1 MISLKVTQT
10 FGIGML
16 FSVSALTVFSGLAV
30 WEVLVAVS
38 TVFSLFGLAS
48 GVFNLPILG
57 LLASRLSGLLENDLL
72 QAVPLYV
79 FFGIL
84 LQYSGLANDMLQLL
98 KRLCYCLL
106 LPQELAVMLFSGL
119 ISPMNGSVAASAG
132 LLKRTLSDKA
142 ADHDS
147 ANGISLISC
156 AATVGLVIPPS
167 LVLILMG
174 DAMMRAHTEAF
185 NNGLS
190 SISNPHVMNTQDMFH
205 AALLPGLVLFI
216 LWAIVIAWKFRHLSE
231 SPITTGAG
239 AETFSF
245 LKAGFA
251 IALIV
256 LLLSGV
262 FSGWLYAVEAA
273 ATGCL
278 VLAVYVAWL
287 MRNKL
292 SVWQE
297 IFRHTFSFSGS
308 LLTLLMAATTFSL
321 VFRLYETDQ
330 LINHWIV
337 HSPPDTLHIAVIFVG
352 VAVCAW
358 MMDAFEL
365 IFVII
370 PIVSPGLI
378 LLMGDAQQVAVLLL
392 LVIQMSF
399 LLPPLGYA
407 VVIAR
412 QAASSV
418 STRDLLKALSPYLAA
433 LCLVF
438 IWILFNPGWVHWL
451 DNPG

>member
-1 MISLKVTQT
+1 VLSPDITQT

-16 FSVSALTVFSGLAV
+16 LSVSALTVLSGLAV
-30 WEVLVAVS
+30 WEVLVAIS
-38 TVFSLFGLAS
+38 TVFAVFGLAT

-84 LQYSGLANDMLQLL
+84 LQYSGLANDMLHLL
-98 KRLCYCLL
+98 KRMCQRLL
-106 LPQELAVMLFSGL
+106 LPQELAVIFFSGL
-119 ISPMNGSVAASAG
+119 ISPMNGSVAATAG
-132 LLKRTLSDKA
+132 LLKRTLSDKR

-147 ANGISLISC
+147 AQGISLISC

-185 NNGLS
+185 NSGLS
-190 SISNPHVMNTQDMFH
+190 SVSNLHVMNTQDMFH
-205 AALLPGLVLFI
+205 AALLPGLVIFI
-216 LWAIVIAWKFRHLSE
+216 LWTIVVAWKFKRVSALSMD
-231 SPITTGAG
+231 SRV
-239 AETFSF
+239 ETSSL
-245 LKAGFA
+245 LKACFA

-256 LLLSGV
+256 LLLTGV
-262 FSGWLYAVEAA
+262 FSGWMYAVEAA
-273 ATGCL
+273 ASGCL
-278 VLAVYVAWL
+278 VLALYVVWL
-287 MRNKL
+287 MRNNM
-292 SVWQE
+292 SVWFD
-297 IFRHTFSFSGS
+297 ILRNTFAFSGS

-330 LINHWIV
+330 LINNWIV
-337 HSPPDTLHIAVIFVG
+337 HSPADTVHIAVIFAG
-352 VAVCAW
+352 VALCAW

-412 QAASSV
+412 QSASSV
-418 STRDLLKALSPYLAA
+418 TTRALLKALLPYLAA
-433 LCLVF
+433 LSLVF
-438 IWILFNPGWVHWL
+438 IGLLFNSAWVHLL
-451 DNPG
+451 DNTG

>member
-1 MISLKVTQT
+1 VLSTDSTQT

-16 FSVSALTVFSGLAV
+16 LSVSALTVFSGLAV
-30 WEVLVAVS
+30 WEVLIAVS
-38 TVFSLFGLAS
+38 TVFAVFGLAT

-57 LLASRLSGLLENDLL
+57 LLASRLAGLLEHDLL

-84 LQYSGLANDMLQLL
+84 LQYSGLANDMLYLL
-98 KRLCYCLL
+98 KRMCRHLL
-106 LPQELAVMLFSGL
+106 LPQELAVILFSGL
-119 ISPMNGSVAASAG
+119 ISPMNGSVAATAG
-132 LLKRTLSDKA
+132 LLKRTLSDKP
-142 ADHDS
+142 ADYDS
-147 ANGISLISC
+147 ANGISMISC

-174 DAMMRAHTEAF
+174 DAMMRAHTEAL
-185 NNGLS
+185 NSGLS
-190 SISNPHVMNTQDMFH
+190 SVSNPHVINTQDMFH

-216 LWAIVIAWKFRHLSE
+216 LWATVVTWKFKRTS
-231 SPITTGAG
+231 SASMDTCI
-239 AETFSF
+239 ETSSLF
-245 LKAGFA
+245 KAWFA

-256 LLLSGV
+256 LLLTGV

-273 ATGCL
+273 ASGCL
-278 VLAVYVAWL
+278 VLALYVAWL
-287 MRNKL
+287 MRKNM
-292 SVWQE
+292 SVWLD
-297 IFRHTFSFSGS
+297 ILRHTYAFSGS

-330 LINHWIV
+330 LINTWIV
-337 HSPPDTLHIAVIFVG
+337 HSPSDTLHIAIIFAG
-352 VAVCAW
+352 MALCAW

-370 PIVSPGLI
+370 PIISPGLI

-399 LLPPLGYA
+399 LLPPMGYA

-412 QAASSV
+412 QSASSV
-418 STRDLLKALSPYLAA
+418 TTGTLLKALLPYLAA
-433 LCLVF
+433 LSSIFIGLVF
-438 IWILFNPGWVHWL
+438 NPAWVHLL
-451 DNPG
+451 DSTG

>member
-1 MISLKVTQT
+1 VLSLDTTQT

-16 FSVSALTVFSGLAV
+16 LSVSALTVFSGLAV

-38 TVFSLFGLAS
+38 TVFAVFGLAT

-84 LQYSGLANDMLQLL
+84 LQYSGLANDMLYLL
-98 KRLCYCLL
+98 KRICQRLL
-106 LPQELAVMLFSGL
+106 LPQELAVILFSGL
-119 ISPMNGSVAASAG
+119 ISPMNGSVAATAG
-132 LLKRTLSDKA
+132 LLKRTLTDKL
-142 ADHDS
+142 ADHGS
-147 ANGISLISC
+147 ADGISLISC

-185 NNGLS
+185 NSGLS
-190 SISNPHVMNTQDMFH
+190 TASNPHVMNTQDMFH

-216 LWAIVIAWKFRHLSE
+216 LWASVVAWKFKRISSASMDTRVEISSL
-231 SPITTGAG
+231 
-239 AETFSF
+239 F
-245 LKAGFA
+245 KAWFA

-256 LLLSGV
+256 LLLTGV

-273 ATGCL
+273 ASGCL
-278 VLAVYVAWL
+278 VLTLYVAWL
-287 MRNKL
+287 MRRNM
-292 SVWQE
+292 SVWLD
-297 IFRHTFSFSGS
+297 ILRHTFAFSGS

-330 LINHWIV
+330 LINNWIV
-337 HSPPDTLHIAVIFVG
+337 HSPADTLHIAMIFAG
-352 VAVCAW
+352 VALCAW

-399 LLPPLGYA
+399 LLPPMGYA

-412 QAASSV
+412 QSASSV
-418 STRDLLKALSPYLAA
+418 TTGALLKALLPYLAA
-433 LCLVF
+433 LSCVFTGLVF
-438 IWILFNPGWVHWL
+438 NPAWVHLL
-451 DNPG
+451 DTSG